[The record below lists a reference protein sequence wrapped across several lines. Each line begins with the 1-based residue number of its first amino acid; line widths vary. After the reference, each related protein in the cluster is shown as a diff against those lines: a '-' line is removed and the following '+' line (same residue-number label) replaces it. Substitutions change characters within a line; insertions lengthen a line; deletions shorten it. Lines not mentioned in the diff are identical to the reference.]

1 MANNT
6 IDLVGLDFTSLRDN
20 LKSFLQNNT
29 QFKDLDY
36 EGSNIG
42 VLLDVLAYNTYLNG
56 FYTNMVAS
64 EMFLD
69 SAQLRD
75 SVVSHAKELNYVPR
89 SFNSAQARITVDI
102 TPTSAVSSVVVP
114 QYTSFTSR
122 VSSNTYTFAT
132 NEALVLTN
140 SNNGVFSTTLTVYE
154 GIVATETFV
163 VNLSNTQQRFVLSN
177 PTVDTSSIT
186 VTDYED
192 GGQNIISYVVAE
204 DILAVTNT
212 SRIFFVQGA
221 ENQQYE
227 IVFGDDVFGK
237 KPKDGGTL
245 VVKYRVSSGE
255 LPNGASVF
263 VTDSAIDGHTNVAIT
278 TVTSA
283 SGGSVSETIDSI
295 KYNAPRSFQA
305 QNRAVTAQDYETLLT
320 NNFSDIQ
327 AVSVY
332 GGEDTDPPQYG
343 VVYISVDVF
352 NADGAPLARKNIY
365 RDFLLG
371 KTPLTIRTEF
381 VDPSFMYI
389 NVNTNVL
396 YDINNT
402 SKSTSDISTLVQA
415 AISSYSQTYLENYK
429 VTMFYSALVDAINQA
444 DTSIV
449 SNDTNVSIAVRII
462 PTTGVNFN
470 TTIETHNEL
479 LARTGSVLSAAETHY
494 GIALTSSHFT
504 YLNASCILVD
514 DMQGNI
520 YIAARK
526 TDYIVELLVKT
537 GTINYTTGKVLLT
550 NFNVSAYEGNYIE
563 MIFTPASK
571 NIYGF
576 KNVIVEIAPIDVTVN
591 VSGIKL

>member
-75 SVVSHAKELNYVPR
+75 SVVSHAKELNYTPR
-89 SFNSAQARITVDI
+89 SFNSAQAKITVDI
-102 TPTSAVSSVVVP
+102 TPATTVSSVVVP

-122 VSSNTYTFAT
+122 VGSNTYTFAT
-132 NEALVLTN
+132 NEALVLSN
-140 SNNGVFSTTLTVYE
+140 GNNGVFSTTLTVYE
-154 GIVATETFV
+154 GIVTTETFV

-177 PTVDTSSIT
+177 PTVDISSIT

-192 GGQNIISYVVAE
+192 GGQSIIPYVVAN
-204 DILAVTNT
+204 DILTVNNT
-212 SRIFFVQGA
+212 SRVFFVQGA

-227 IVFGDDVFGK
+227 IVFGDNVFGK
-237 KPKDGGTL
+237 RPKDGATI
-245 VVKYRVSSGE
+245 VVKYRTSSGE

-263 VTDSAIDGHTNVAIT
+263 VADSAIDSHTNISIT

-283 SGGSVSETIDSI
+283 SGGSVGETIDSI
-295 KYNAPRSFQA
+295 KFNAPRSFQA
-305 QNRAVTAQDYETLLT
+305 QNRAVTSQDYETLLL

-327 AVSVY
+327 AISVY
-332 GGEDTDPPQYG
+332 GGEDVDPPQYG
-343 VVYISVDVF
+343 VVFVCVDAF
-352 NADGAPLARKNIY
+352 NADGAPASRKNVY
-365 RDFLLG
+365 REFLTG

-381 VDPSFMYI
+381 VDPSFMYVK
-389 NVNTNVL
+389 VNTNVL
-396 YDINNT
+396 YDVNNT

-415 AISSYSQTYLENYK
+415 AISTYSLTNLENFKTTLY
-429 VTMFYSALVDAINQA
+429 YSALVDAINKA

-449 SNDTNVSIAVRII
+449 SNDTTASIAMRIM
-462 PTTGVNFN
+462 PTSGVNFSS
-470 TTIETHNEL
+470 TIETHNEL
-479 LARTGSVLSAAETHY
+479 LSQSGSVLSTTETHY
-494 GIALTSSHFT
+494 GVALTSTPFT
-504 YLNASCILVD
+504 YQNTSCVLVD

-520 YIAARK
+520 YIAAQK
-526 TDYIVELLVKT
+526 TGYIDLLVKT
-537 GTINYTTGKVLLT
+537 GTINYTTGRIQIT
-550 NFNVSAYEGNYIE
+550 NLNVTAYEGNYIE
-563 MIFTPASK
+563 LIVTPASK
-571 NIYGF
+571 NIYGY
-576 KNVIVEIAPIDVTVN
+576 KNVIVEIAPIDVNVTVAG
-591 VSGIKL
+591 VKL

>member
-36 EGSNIG
+36 EGANIG

-89 SFNSAQARITVDI
+89 SFNSAQAKITVDI

-122 VSSNTYTFAT
+122 VGSNTYTFAT

-140 SNNGVFSTTLTVYE
+140 SNNGVFSTTLTVFE

-204 DILAVTNT
+204 DILAVTDT

-245 VVKYRVSSGE
+245 VVKYRISSGE
-255 LPNGASVF
+255 LPNGALVF

-381 VDPSFMYI
+381 VDPTFMYI
-389 NVNTNVL
+389 NVNTNIL

-449 SNDTNVSIAVRII
+449 SNDTSVSIAVRII

-479 LARTGSVLSAAETHY
+479 VARTGSVLSLAEAHH
-494 GIALTSSHFT
+494 GIALTSSPFT

-514 DMQGNI
+514 DLQGNI

-537 GTINYTTGKVLLT
+537 GTINYTTGKMLLT

-563 MIFTPASK
+563 LIFTPASK
-571 NIYGF
+571 NIYGS
-576 KNVIVEIAPIDVTVN
+576 KNVIMEIAPIDVTVN